1 MASKKIQAQMQIDVS
16 FIGNTTK
23 LVKDLEQSF
32 SKLNLSST
40 LTKQIETDLN
50 RGFKDTFANLGKMI
64 EGLSKPGLSAKQ
76 YTSFFDSINKRV
88 EDSTKIFGTLKKSLT
103 DAFNS
108 KENKQA
114 LKDIEKYK
122 KQLAELN
129 KLASTQKGA
138 TTRQNTAIN
147 KMREETGI
155 DYNISKRMISNI
167 AGRKA
172 NKQDL
177 TKTQQDWMASNG
189 LDETSLKRVLELLRQ
204 IQAQK
209 KVIEESNT
217 KAKSISGQPTVSSG
231 LSSVEKN
238 LSGAS
243 TTAISQ
249 DTFKGNIAIL
259 EKYAEEA
266 NKASNAN
273 SILAKGFETELP
285 RATSEAEKAAQGMQT
300 LNDVLSQFG
309 IVLSAGTIVRAF
321 KDIAIAAFDFYKS
334 LDSALNEIYIVSNLS
349 IDAVN
354 NLKTNFI
361 SMAKDTGMALD
372 DVTRSAVLFYQQGL
386 NTKEVLEMTEVTS
399 QFAKVA
405 GIDATDAADK
415 LTAAVN
421 GYCLAAEDA
430 SLVADKFNKVAA
442 ASAADINELSTAF
455 SKAAAQA
462 NQAGVS
468 MDNYLAYIATMEEA
482 TREAPENIGTSLKTI
497 FSRMQQVKEG
507 GTTEDGDTDVNKVET
522 ALKSVGIQLRDTEG
536 QLRDLEDVFD
546 ELGPKWNSL
555 DRNTQAYIGTII
567 AGTRQQSRFIT
578 LMQNWDRV
586 LDLAGQSA
594 NSAGQQALMHAKAM
608 ESIESKLQQ
617 FQVAWQEFIS
627 NLTDSDF
634 FKGIIETLTKFIN
647 SINDGA
653 TPVAL
658 MGTAIALLIKN
669 ITKLD
674 GPLGKLISKFGGGF
688 SKLKSFNSAN
698 LKLAASY
705 IKNQKQIKQ
714 YTASIKANE
723 KEISKLEKANN
734 KLNNQMESIQ
744 GSTGLT
750 HDQLMGLADDGKYA
764 DEMYQSLN
772 NDVVKNNEAMNA
784 NKQSIVNNRNAMN
797 GIVPELG
804 AQEEAYNNVTDS
816 LTNMS
821 IGLAGLSA
829 ILPGTLGSI
838 AAAGSGITT
847 VFSAAVQGMKLFSTT
862 SIASIKAMSAAEK
875 ASVILTLISI
885 GVQAIMGVI
894 TAIKALGEAF
904 GNQDKNI
911 AESVEAMTDA
921 LEKYNNAATTS
932 RAAKNLIKDYQE
944 LANKVY
950 LTTTEQEK
958 LNDIAQQLGDS
969 LELEVIE
976 DEYGNLSISI
986 QDATDKLEALN
997 KKAKEA
1003 REELIKTEQEQIEK
1017 YDHNGNVG
1025 KFYDEYLSTSRSD
1038 IRNAMSDIDTGLD
1051 TDKLATSA
1059 ANVESIM
1066 KNLKNSIIDNS
1077 AEMSEAFGGLGV
1089 KWSLTEDVESMID
1102 TFNNADID
1110 SSKWNALYQTFDNLQ
1125 NRIDS
1130 LSYDKALEVV
1140 EAAVASWGEAAG
1152 LTTAELNLMTDAIM
1166 NSLYGDSNLNKSIS
1180 KYQDIINQSNGTTYK
1195 NQKELYESQLEQL
1208 KKDSTTFWNPF
1219 KQDDAEREY
1228 ESVQK
1233 KLKLLNEENT
1243 AYEKYKTIQDQINQG
1258 LKYGTDLYGNTVVL
1272 EEYRNQLIEEYGFT
1286 TEEELNKAI
1295 KMESILKQISETTG
1309 EYFDKAGL
1317 FDEDATGL
1325 LTLWDEQGIVEKIQG
1340 AFQLDETTGKQVLTN
1355 ELVNIINN
1363 TDDAKLKEVA
1373 QNKLNNVFDSIQ
1385 VSATMSWG
1393 NLSDELDDISS
1404 NLRSMN
1410 NIMEEFNEEGGL
1422 SLDTF
1427 ADLCD
1432 ILDSIDLSTVFDTGM
1447 MEQYIGALDQL
1458 QLGFDAAT
1466 GMITAN
1472 GNAMEGL
1479 RQIQEVA
1486 TKAKIQQ
1493 TITTLETDKAALQS
1507 KIYGVEAEI
1516 AANNALIQWLQK
1528 QSDVEIEIDKVKEQG
1543 QVDYNNTMQQA
1554 ATLTAQQ
1561 YQDMTR
1567 ASSKWAEAGITNAAM
1582 VGDAIKKAMTG
1593 ELGQGNLKAYLD
1605 NLVSGFTYESTGSY
1619 NELLML
1625 QKKNDKGKNVVNRDE
1640 AIKALQEY
1648 NKIGQNTINDLYSQ
1662 MKSIDSMIGMMNS
1675 LKDAD
1680 LSKLG
1685 AGKGDSKEVE
1695 KYIGQLKEIYNI
1707 LNRIQVLEHRLS
1719 TLDSYADIA
1728 TGEMYGDLLGERLE
1742 YNKELLDQY
1751 EFLTTEQ
1758 KKFTNG
1764 YKDFI
1769 QSVEGL
1775 EGVFDFDKFGQI
1787 IINWD
1792 KYTALQDEAV
1802 DGEITL
1808 KEKADDVYETYTQ
1821 MFEDLHG
1828 YFDKTIDYYQAV
1840 IEIQEEQID
1849 AYISMEEK
1857 AADAVKEI
1865 YQKILDDKL
1874 AAIDKEK
1881 EALEDLREA
1890 RERANK
1896 DTSNAKTIS
1905 GMQTDI
1911 QRAMMDTSGA
1921 SDIALIKAQDDMNS
1935 KLEEIAEDKY
1945 SEMLDNIIAS
1955 LDEEQEALQ
1964 EEFDELWENMD
1975 WLFSWLDEEVMRD
1988 DERLS
1993 SLLTQ
1998 TEEWNTSS
2006 QLQREK
2012 LLDEWDTSYH
2022 TYMKGLQNGAT
2033 IMDVWTEMK
2042 NTKAQIATLDSNLQ
2056 TSVSKAS
2063 SSIATTI
2070 ANWQSKASSS
2080 GSSSGGSGG
2089 AGNSSSS
2096 TKYNTSGLTS
2106 DYSPT
2111 ITGKDSNLKDTSKKE
2126 ESIPESKYNVGDK
2139 LRSAAGW
2146 GLTSWK
2152 ENNGSFTQ
2160 NGSKYVMM
2168 DFKYQVKDK
2177 KYDKNRGMWFYYL
2190 NTVGPAWFSGQQL
2203 RYKQGGFSY
2212 ETGPAWLDG
2221 TKQHPE
2227 AVLNALQT
2235 EHFIKFTN
2243 ALDNMFSNGNGVSN
2257 TASSINIGDI
2267 QFHVDSMSSPEDGEA
2282 AFNMFVTKFKE
2293 IGNQTGI
2300 KIDSFKN
2307 RL

>member
-23 LVKDLEQSF
+23 LIKDLEQSF

-50 RGFKDTFANLGKMI
+50 KGFKDTFANLGKMI
-64 EGLSKPGLSAKQ
+64 EGLSKPGLSTKQ
-76 YTSFFDSINKRV
+76 YTSFFDSINKKV
-88 EDSTKIFGTLKKSLT
+88 EDSTKVFGTLKKSLT
-103 DAFNS
+103 DTFNS

-129 KLASTQKGA
+129 KLASAQKGA
-138 TTRQNTAIN
+138 ATRQNTAIN

-155 DYNISKRMISNI
+155 DYNISKRMITNI

-172 NKQDL
+172 NKQEL

-189 LDETSLKRVLELLRQ
+189 LDEASLKRVLELLRQ
-204 IQAQK
+204 IQAQR
-209 KVIEESNT
+209 KVIEDSNT

-249 DTFKGNIAIL
+249 DVFKGNIAIL

-273 SILAKGFETELP
+273 TILAKGFETELP
-285 RATSEAEKAAQGMQT
+285 RAAAEAEKMAEGMKT
-300 LNDVLSQFG
+300 LNEVLSQFG

-321 KDIAIAAFDFYKS
+321 KDMITSAFEFYKS
-334 LDSALNEIYIVSNLS
+334 LDSALNQIYVVSNLTS
-349 IDAVN
+349 GAVDS
-354 NLKTNFI
+354 LKTNFI
-361 SMAKDTGMALD
+361 SMAKETGMALD

-386 NTKEVLEMTEVTS
+386 NTDEVMIMTEVTS

-586 LDLAGQSA
+586 LDLADQSA

-608 ESIESKLQQ
+608 ESIESKVQQ

-627 NLTDSDF
+627 NIADSSV
-634 FKGIIETLTKFIN
+634 FKGVISSLTSLIN
-647 SINDGA
+647 KVNSGSK
-653 TPVAL
+653 PL
-658 MGTAIALLIKN
+658 FLLSTAIVAVLKQVGKLQGPLNKLFSKFGSGAKS
-669 ITKLD
+669 ITKL
-674 GPLGKLISKFGGGF
+674 
-688 SKLKSFNSAN
+688 NVAN
-698 LKLAASY
+698 LKLAVNYVKS
-705 IKNQKQIKQ
+705 
-714 YTASIKANE
+714 T
-723 KEISKLEKANN
+723 KEIKKYLKENDRLAKTNN
-734 KLNNQMESIQ
+734 ELAKSIDEAKTRQ
-744 GSTGLT
+744 EQIAGQYGLT
-750 HDQLMGLADDGKYA
+750 SEQMKKAVDAGEIVDDEYN
-764 DEMYQSLN
+764 SLT
-772 NDVVKNNEAMNA
+772 
-784 NKQSIVNNRNAMN
+784 QSINDNTQAIQNNRNVMNTNDEAMKKQ
-797 GIVPELG
+797 VPNLEQQKL
-804 AQEEAYNNVTDS
+804 AFQEVSAGVKN
-816 LTNMS
+816 LS
-821 IGLAGLSA
+821 IGLASLAMVTDGGIS
-829 ILPGTLGSI
+829 SI
-838 AAAGSGITT
+838 AQLAST
-847 VFSAAVQGMKLFSTT
+847 VLGFV
-862 SIASIKAMSAAEK
+862 AMAIPAIMELSAAENTSIILLLVK
-875 ASVILTLISI
+875 LGPVILAGIITLINLVKI
-885 GVQAIMGVI
+885 
-894 TAIKALGEAF
+894 LGEAL
-904 GNQDKNI
+904 GNQDKKI
-911 AESVEAMTDA
+911 AESVEKMGDA
-921 LEKYNNAATTS
+921 LEKLNNAK
-932 RAAKNLIKDYQE
+932 AKVKGGESLIKEYETLSQKIYRT
-944 LANKVY
+944 AV
-950 LTTTEQEK
+950 EQEK
-958 LNDIAQQLGDS
+958 LNDIAQQLADS
-969 LELEVIE
+969 LDLDLIE
-976 DEYGNLSISI
+976 DEFGNLSISLD
-986 QDATDKLEALN
+986 QANEKLYKLKEEAKDARK
-997 KKAKEA
+997 
-1003 REELIKTEQEQIEK
+1003 ELIETEQEQIEK
-1017 YDHNGNVG
+1017 YDHNGNID
-1025 KFYDEYLSTSRSD
+1025 KFYDKYLKAHRSD
-1038 IRNAMSDIDTGLD
+1038 IRNAVDDIEIGLD
-1051 TDKLATSA
+1051 TDELATSA

-1066 KNLKNSIIDNS
+1066 KNLKNTIIDSS
-1077 AEMSEAFGGLGV
+1077 AEIAEAFGGAGIH
-1089 KWSLTEDVESMID
+1089 WSLTEDIQSIID
-1102 TFNNADID
+1102 SFNNANID
-1110 SSKWNALYQTFDNLQ
+1110 SSQWNSLFQTFDSLQ
-1125 NRIDS
+1125 DKVDT

-1140 EAAVASWGEAAG
+1140 EAAIASWGKAAG
-1152 LTTAELNLMTDAIM
+1152 LTTEQVNMMKDSIM
-1166 NSLYGDSNLNKSIS
+1166 SSLYGDSNLHKTIS
-1180 KYQDIINQSNGTTYK
+1180 KYQQQLDKYSGADYNSKKADYSAQKDDAWERSRNNGEWD
-1195 NQKELYESQLEQL
+1195 NFNPFYESDEE
-1208 KKDSTTFWNPF
+1208 
-1219 KQDDAEREY
+1219 AEY
-1228 ESVQK
+1228 EAAKK
-1233 KLKLLNEENT
+1233 KLKLLEAEENH
-1243 AYEKYKTIQDQINQG
+1243 YREIRSLDEIINNLEG
-1258 LKYGTDLYGNTVVL
+1258 PEREYWLK
-1272 EEYRNQLIEEYGFT
+1272 YRNQLAEEYGILSY
-1286 TEEELNKAI
+1286 EEQQRAE
-1295 KMESILKQISETTG
+1295 KMNALLKGISESTA
-1309 EYFDKAGL
+1309 EYFNNAGL
-1317 FDEDATGL
+1317 FDEDAEDL
-1325 LTLWDEQGIVEKIQG
+1325 LMKWDEQGIIDKIQG
-1340 AFQLDETTGKQVLTN
+1340 AFQLDEATGKQVLTD
-1355 ELVNIINN
+1355 ELVNIINT
-1363 TDDAKLKEVA
+1363 TDDKKLKEVA

-1385 VSATMSWG
+1385 ISATMSWG

-1625 QKKNDKGKNVVNRDE
+1625 QKKNAEGKNVVNRDA

-1662 MKSIDSMIGMMNS
+1662 MKSIDSMIGLMNS

-2063 SSIATTI
+2063 STIATTI

-2243 ALDNMFSNGNGVSN
+2243 ALDNIYGGSGQTTN
-2257 TASSINIGDI
+2257 TSSVNIESI
-2267 QFHVDSMSSPEDGEA
+2267 SFNVDSMSSAEDGEK
-2282 AFNMFVTKFKE
+2282 AFNMFVNKFKE

-2300 KIDSFKN
+2300 KINSFKN
-2307 RL
+2307 TL